1 MVHRT
6 HHSQYPTVAIRMR
19 SIVWFAAG
27 LTCAVIAVV
36 GFAAT
41 RSSALPGSEETTFVP
56 ITPCRL
62 LDTRDESSF
71 TVGPRNTPIG
81 SGETYR
87 QQVTG
92 ANGRC
97 LIPSDASGVALNV
110 TAVNP
115 TADSFLTL
123 FPFDATLPQTSNLN
137 YLVGSPPTPN
147 KVDVRLSSD
156 GGLGIYNAFGT
167 VDVIADVAGY
177 YTGAGLQDLLE
188 ILATKADADDVYTAA
203 ETDAALA
210 GKADADDVYTKTDTD
225 AALAGKADA
234 DDVYTK
240 AETDAALAE
249 KANADDVYTKSEIDG
264 RTQMRS
270 ISFPIEALRLSD
282 PPAISLESDGVWW
295 DRDDTARANL
305 AIHRPAD
312 WTGDSSVTI
321 QIAFE
326 RTPSPGNVRFRL
338 APAAYSNGDDTDLAL
353 LALETNTQS
362 ASGMNIMREVSA
374 SIPAAFVDGDW
385 WQIAIWRLDGA
396 AETYMDP
403 VFVTSVSITYE
414 AHT

>member
-1 MVHRT
+1 MHHST
-6 HHSQYPTVAIRMR
+6 HHSQDRTVVVRLR

-36 GFAAT
+36 GFAAV
-41 RSSALPGSEETTFVP
+41 RGSALPGPEETTFVP

-62 LDTRDESSF
+62 LDTRDENSF
-71 TVGPRNTPIG
+71 TVGPRSTPIG
-81 SGETYR
+81 ADETYR

-110 TAVNP
+110 TAVGP

-167 VDVIADVAGY
+167 VDVIADVSGY
-177 YTGAGLQDLLE
+177 YTGAGLQDLLQ
-188 ILATKADADDVYTAA
+188 ILAAKADADAVYTQ
-203 ETDAALA
+203 
-210 GKADADDVYTKTDTD
+210 
-225 AALAGKADA
+225 
-234 DDVYTK
+234 

-249 KANADDVYTKSEIDG
+249 KADADAVYTQAETDAALAEKADADAVYTQSEIDAALAEKADADAVYTQAEIDG

-282 PPAISLESDGVWW
+282 PPAINLESDGVWW

-305 AIHRPAD
+305 SIRRPAD

-326 RTPSPGNVRFRL
+326 RTPNLGNVRFRIG
-338 APAAYSNGDDTDLAL
+338 PAAYSNGDDTDLAL

-362 ASGMNIMREVSA
+362 ASGMNIMRDVSA

-385 WQIAIWRLDGA
+385 WQIAITRLDGA
-396 AETYMDP
+396 AETYLDP